1 MKNRE
6 LSWLMVMLVIL
17 FSSCKKETLDF
28 SNRSNK
34 TDIEREVNLPLV
46 KGKISFDDL
55 INVKP
60 DSMEIIDLIDTL
72 KIYYNLEFDHQDTIQ
87 MSKLDSNFTIDYLK
101 LYYWFTNEF
110 PIGLDAKIYMY
121 DTASVGI
128 IDSILFST
136 NPGEVFLPAAPAD
149 SNGLV
154 IQDLIAEKAGL
165 LDISSSQATNLFNRA
180 TSIILLSHIQANTL
194 SIVKVPVTSF
204 LHFKFSVDAKAR
216 YESY

>member
-1 MKNRE
+1 MKKRA
-6 LSWLMVMLVIL
+6 LPFWMAIFIIL
-17 FSSCKKETLDF
+17 LPACKKETLDF

-46 KGKISFDDL
+46 KGKISFEDL
-55 INVKP
+55 INIKP
-60 DSMEIIDLIDTL
+60 DSTEIIDLLDTL

-87 MSKLDSNFTIDYLK
+87 MSRLDSNITFDYIK

-110 PIGLDAKIYMY
+110 PIGLDAKIYM
-121 DTASVGI
+121 DSTGI
-128 IDSILFST
+128 GTIDSILFSA
-136 NPGEVFLPAAPAD
+136 NPGEIFLPAGPVD
-149 SNGLV
+149 SNGFV
-154 IQDLIAEKAGL
+154 IQNLITEKAGL
-165 LDISSSQATNLFNRA
+165 IDISTSQANNLFNRA
-180 TSIILLSHIQANTL
+180 TSLILLSHIQANTL